1 MRQSHTTSRPSSTVF
16 RDPSRYRPKHLG
28 SSYLVR
34 AGGLALSVSLI
45 FAGCSSVAPSASTPA
60 SGGAPS
66 ASTPASGGA
75 SSPSAA
81 LGGTINWMGFEGE
94 DGGDLSKAWLA
105 ENNLT
110 LKTTSTP
117 QSDMVIAQAKL
128 GNVIDVASVNNGTIP
143 ILAKAGLLT
152 PLDMSRIPNAAALFQ
167 VLKDV
172 DWAKDSE
179 GRIVAVPL
187 LWGDGPTVYNPA
199 KVSKL
204 PASPLELANPEWKGR
219 LVWLDDPYYPLWVF
233 AGALGYPEPSCLTQE
248 ELQKV
253 GEALRPAIKNG
264 VAIAGSFGELA
275 DYLVRG
281 DADMSPQGW
290 EAMLGMAAEKGVTL
304 KYATIPGMNAGWSD
318 AYVIPTTATNIDAAY
333 AFTNLMLSPEINAKL
348 ATNLASGVANEKA
361 FPLLSPELQ
370 QLYDYTI
377 VKDPNSPVK
386 IPVYVPPTDNPAC
399 TTPSDWA
406 KVWSSLKV

>member
-1 MRQSHTTSRPSSTVF
+1 MSQLLTPSGTSETRPT
-16 RDPSRYRPKHLG
+16 RRP
-28 SSYLVR
+28 VR
-34 AGGLALSVSLI
+34 TRTLALSIGAVIVASLVGATAI
-45 FAGCSSVAPSASTPA
+45 AQDSTPA
-60 SGGAPS
+60 PE
-66 ASTPASGGA
+66 
-75 SSPSAA
+75 

-94 DGGDLSKAWLA
+94 DGGDLPKAWLE

-110 LKTTSTP
+110 LNVTSTP

-128 GNVIDVASVNNGTIP
+128 GSVIDVASVNNGYLP
-143 ILAKAGLLT
+143 VLVDAGLLT
-152 PLDMSRIPNAAALFQ
+152 PLDLSKIPNAADLFQ

-179 GRIVAVPL
+179 GRIVAIPM
-187 LWGDGPTVYNPA
+187 LWGDGPTVYNPE
-199 KVSKL
+199 KVSEL
-204 PASPLELANPEWKGR
+204 PASPLELADPEWSGR

-233 AGALGYPEPSCLTQE
+233 AGALGHPDPSCLTVE
-248 ELQKV
+248 ELEEV

-281 DADMSPQGW
+281 DADMAPQGW

-304 KYATIPGMNAGWSD
+304 EYATIPGMNAGWSD
-318 AYVIPTTATNIDAAY
+318 SYVIPTTAENIEAAY
-333 AFTNLMLSPEINAKL
+333 AFTNLMLSPEMNAQL

-361 FPLLSPELQ
+361 YELLSPEMQ

-377 VKDPNSPVK
+377 VEDPDSPVK
-386 IPVYVPPTDNPAC
+386 IPVYVPPTDDPAC
-399 TTPSDWA
+399 AAPADWA
-406 KVWSSLKV
+406 KVWSSLKA